1 MSKKSLFVILTVA
14 LSILAG
20 IAVSTICVKNAN
32 NASFNLME
40 ENIEVLSRSEIDPNK
55 ECDWFC
61 KSDPN
66 GECAVNSSIGVFIPC
81 TYMRYKN

>member
-1 MSKKSLFVILTVA
+1 MSKKFILYTA
-14 LSILAG
+14 ATIIALAG
-20 IAVSTICVKNAN
+20 IACYVSTNSSKDVSAQ
-32 NASFNLME
+32 LME
-40 ENIEVLSRSEIDPNK
+40 ENIEVLSRSEMDPNK

-66 GECAVNSSIGVFIPC
+66 GECAVNSLIGVFIPC